1 MEYIRTEQLKK
12 KFRRFDENGE
22 EAGSTYALT
31 GVDMTVEAG
40 SFVAILGRNGSGK
53 STLAKHFNALLTPSE
68 GSVYIEG
75 LDTKDDKNV
84 RAIRSGTGMV
94 FQNPDNQMVS
104 SIIEEDVAFG
114 PENLG
119 VESREIARRID
130 ESLKRVNMS
139 AYIHHAP
146 NRLSGGQKQRIAIAG
161 VLAMRPKCIILDEAT
176 SMLDPQGRADIMDT
190 VRELN
195 AAGITMIMIT
205 HFMEEA
211 AHADKVFVMD
221 GGRVIMSGTPRE
233 IFARRDEVM
242 AAGLRLPMVSE
253 LACRLKEEGIDIELP
268 ILTEEELTAAV
279 LQAVD

>member
-119 VESREIARRID
+119 VESKEIARRID

-242 AAGLRLPMVSE
+242 AAGLRLPW
-253 LACRLKEEGIDIELP
+253 
-268 ILTEEELTAAV
+268 
-279 LQAVD
+279 